1 MKWNKK
7 GLKRNKFKM
16 TTSTQLIEAW
26 ANLQP
31 KVPLSFILAQKKA
44 SRK

>member
-1 MKWNKK
+1 MKWNRK
-7 GLKRNKFKM
+7 GLKRKKFK
-16 TTSTQLIEAW
+16 TITSAQLIEAW
-26 ANLQP
+26 VNFQP